1 MENLLQ
7 DIRFALRTLG
17 KNPGFALV
25 AILTLALGI
34 GANAAIFS
42 LTDQVLLRL
51 LPVERPRE
59 LVVLSSPGRSWGRT
73 WSDGD
78 GSTSFSYP
86 TYKDIRDRNEVFAG
100 LLARFHVQVSVAGQ
114 GESRLA
120 EAELVSGNYFQV
132 LGVQPFLGR
141 VLTPQD
147 ETAPGANPVTVLSYG
162 YWTRHFGSDPNIL
175 NKQLAVN
182 GNSLTVVGIAR
193 PGFTGIQVGQIPE
206 LFIPITMKAQMTPNW
221 DGLADRGDHWVA
233 IIGRLKPG
241 ISITKADA
249 GLLPMY
255 RAILETDAIPQK
267 FSHGGAHEK
276 EFLSRKIVLDTGSH
290 GRPILQHDAKQP
302 LLVLM
307 TMVGLVLLIACANLA
322 GLLIARGEGR
332 QREIAVRLALGAGR
346 WRLVRQLMTE
356 SLMLALAGGAA
367 GLALASGMLSVIV
380 NSIPESEGA
389 SGLTA
394 QIDYRVLIFACVV
407 SLITGVLFGLAPA
420 LRATHTDLQSVLKDQ
435 GANVSGGKTN
445 VRVRK
450 SLLVSQIALTA
461 VLLAAA
467 GLFTHS
473 LLNLKTQDLG
483 VHPDHVLEFS
493 ISPELNR
500 YTPPQTIALTDRI
513 RKSIETLPGVRA
525 VSASE
530 IPMLADS
537 NSSSNIT
544 VQGYNAQEDED
555 MNVDQNWVGP
565 HFLAT
570 TGIPLLKG
578 REFSEA
584 DTATSPKVA
593 IINEAMARRYFAG
606 RDPVGLHFG
615 FGGGKD
621 VKLDTE
627 IVGIVK
633 DSKNTDVKTAATR
646 PFVFVPYAQ
655 SEHAGNAT
663 FYVRTNQDPV
673 ALTGTVRSLIAEFDG
688 NLPVYSVK
696 TLTAQVDEIMF
707 TDRLVTIFSL
717 CLGLLASLLAAVG
730 LYGVMAYV
738 VARRTREIG
747 IRMALG
753 ATQTNVAWMIL
764 REILGM
770 LAVGLCVGLVAAY
783 GIGRVVESLLF
794 GVKAGDPIVFVIA
807 AGLLVAVALLAGW
820 LPSRKAANVDPMV
833 ALRYE

>member
-7 DIRFALRTLG
+7 DIRFGLRTLG
-17 KNPGFALV
+17 KNPGFTLV

-51 LPVERPRE
+51 LPVEHPRE
-59 LVVLSSPGRSWGRT
+59 LVVLSSPGRTWGRT

-78 GSTSFSYP
+78 GATSFSYP
-86 TYKDIRDRNEVFAG
+86 AYKDIRDRNEVFAG
-100 LLARFHVQVSVAGQ
+100 LLARFHVQASMAGQ
-114 GESRLA
+114 GESQLV

-132 LGVQPFLGR
+132 LGVRPYLGR
-141 VLTPQD
+141 VFGSPD
-147 ETAPGANPVTVLSYG
+147 ETAPGANPVAVLSYG

-182 GNSLTVVGIAR
+182 GNSLTVVGVAR
-193 PGFTGIQVGQIPE
+193 PGFTGVQVGQIPDV
-206 LFIPITMKAQMTPNW
+206 FVPITMKAQMTPNW
-221 DGLADRGDHWVA
+221 DGLADRNDHWVTML
-233 IIGRLKPG
+233 GRLKPG
-241 ISITKADA
+241 MSAEKAQA
-249 GLLPMY
+249 GLAPLY
-255 RAILETDAIPQK
+255 RALMEGDATALKLSPRDQQ
-267 FSHGGAHEK
+267 
-276 EFLSRKIVLDTGSH
+276 EFLGKKIVLNTGSH
-290 GRPILQHDAKQP
+290 GRPILQQDAKQP

-307 TMVGLVLLIACANLA
+307 AMVGLVLLITCANLA

-332 QREIAVRLALGAGR
+332 QREIALRLALGAGR
-346 WRLVRQLMTE
+346 VRLVRQLMTE
-356 SLMLALAGGAA
+356 SLILAIAGGAA
-367 GLALASGMLSVIV
+367 GLALASWTLSVIV
-380 NSIPESEGA
+380 NSIPENEGA

-394 QIDYRVLIFACVV
+394 QLDYRVLIFACVV
-407 SLITGVLFGLAPA
+407 SLVTGVLFGLAPA
-420 LRATHTDLQSVLKDQ
+420 IRATRTDLQSVLKDQ
-435 GANVSGGKTN
+435 GVNVSGGKAN

-450 SLLVSQIALTA
+450 SLMISQIALTA

-467 GLFTHS
+467 GLFAHS

-500 YTPPQTIALTDRI
+500 YTPQQTIALADRI
-513 RKSIETLPGVRA
+513 RKSMEPLPGVRA
-525 VSASE
+525 ASE
-530 IPMLADS
+530 SELPMLADS

-565 HFLAT
+565 NFLAT
-570 TGIPLLKG
+570 MGIPLLNG

-584 DTATSPKVA
+584 DAGTSPKVA
-593 IINEAMARRYFAG
+593 IINEAMARRFFAG
-606 RDPVGLHFG
+606 RNPIGLRFG

-627 IVGIVK
+627 IVGVVK
-633 DSKNTDVKTAATR
+633 DSKNVDVKKVTR
-646 PFVFVPYAQ
+646 PFAFLPYSQ
-655 SEHAGNAT
+655 SEHFGNAT
-663 FYVRTNQDPV
+663 FYARTNQNPE
-673 ALTGTVRSLIAEFDG
+673 ALTSTVRNLIAAFDA
-688 NLPVYSVK
+688 NLPVYGVK

-717 CLGLLASLLAAVG
+717 CLGLLASLLAAIG

-753 ATQTNVAWMIL
+753 ATQKNVAWMIL

-770 LAVGLCVGLVAAY
+770 LAAGLCIGLIAAY
-783 GIGRVVESLLF
+783 GIGKVVESLLF

-807 AGLLVAVALLAGW
+807 AGLLIAVALLAGW

>member
-1 MENLLQ
+1 MEDLLQ
-7 DIRFALRTLG
+7 DIRFGLRTLG
-17 KNPGFALV
+17 KNPGFTIV
-25 AILTLALGI
+25 AILTLALGV

-78 GSTSFSYP
+78 SAASFSYP
-86 TYKDIRDRNEVFAG
+86 AYKEIRDRNEVFAG

-114 GESRLA
+114 GESELA
-120 EAELVSGNYFQV
+120 EADLVSGNYFQV
-132 LGVQPFLGR
+132 LGVRPFLGR
-141 VLTPQD
+141 VLSQPH
-147 ETAPGANPVTVLSYG
+147 EPAAAASPVAVLSYG

-175 NKQLAVN
+175 NKQLVVN
-182 GNSLTVVGIAR
+182 GTSLTVVGVTR
-193 PGFTGIQVGQIPE
+193 PGFTGVQVGQIPD

-241 ISITKADA
+241 ISTSKAEA

-255 RAILETDAIPQK
+255 RAILETDAVSRK
-267 FSHGGAHEK
+267 LSHGSAHEK
-276 EFLSRKIVLDTGSH
+276 EFLGRKIVLDTGSH
-290 GRPILQHDAKQP
+290 GRPILQRDAKQP

-307 TMVGLVLLIACANLA
+307 AMVGLVLLIACANLA

-346 WRLVRQLMTE
+346 VRLVRQLMTE
-356 SLMLALAGGAA
+356 SLMLAVAGGAA
-367 GLALASGMLSVIV
+367 GLALASWLLSVIV
-380 NSIPESEGA
+380 HSIPESEGA
-389 SGLTA
+389 SGLSA
-394 QIDYRVLIFACVV
+394 QIDYSVLIFACAV
-407 SLITGVLFGLAPA
+407 SLLTGVLFGLAPA
-420 LRATHTDLQSVLKDQ
+420 IRATHADLQSVLKDQ

-467 GLFTHS
+467 GLFAHS

-483 VHPDHVLEFS
+483 VRPDHVLEFS
-493 ISPELNR
+493 ISPELNH
-500 YTPPQTIALTDRI
+500 YTPPQTIALADRI
-513 RKSIETLPGVRA
+513 RKSMEPLPGVRA
-525 VSASE
+525 ASEAE

-537 NSSSNIT
+537 NSSTNVT
-544 VQGYNAQEDED
+544 VPGYNGQEDED
-555 MNVDQNWVGP
+555 TNVDQNWVGP
-565 HFLAT
+565 SFLAT
-570 TGIPLLKG
+570 MGVPLLNG
-578 REFSEA
+578 REFTEA
-584 DTATSPKVA
+584 DSSTSPKVA
-593 IINEAMARRYFAG
+593 IINEAMAQRFFAG
-606 RDPVGLHFG
+606 RNPIGLSFG

-621 VKLDTE
+621 VKFDTE
-627 IVGIVK
+627 VVGVVR
-633 DSKNTDVKTAATR
+633 DSKNTDVKTAAR
-646 PFVFVPYAQ
+646 PFAFLPYSQ
-655 SEHAGNAT
+655 SEHAGNTT
-663 FYVRTNQDPV
+663 FYLRTNQDPV
-673 ALTGTVRSLIAEFDG
+673 ALTVTVRNLMQGFDG
-688 NLPVYSVK
+688 SLPVYGVK

-753 ATQTNVAWMIL
+753 ATQKNVAWMIL
-764 REILGM
+764 REIIGM
-770 LAVGLCVGLVAAY
+770 LAVGLCIGLIAAY

-794 GVKAGDPIVFVIA
+794 GVKAGDPVVFVIA

>member
-1 MENLLQ
+1 VEALLQ
-7 DIRFALRTLG
+7 DLRYGIRTLA
-17 KNPGFALV
+17 KNPGFTIV

-51 LPVERPRE
+51 LPVESPRE

-86 TYKDIRDRNEVFAG
+86 TYEEIRDRNEVFAG
-100 LLARFHVQVSVAGQ
+100 VLARFHVQVSVAGK
-114 GESRLA
+114 GESQLVD
-120 EAELVSGNYFQV
+120 AELVSGNYFQV

-141 VLTPQD
+141 VLDSQD
-147 ETAPGANPVTVLSYG
+147 ETAPGANRVVVLSYG
-162 YWTRHFGSDPNIL
+162 YWTRHFGSDPNL
-175 NKQLAVN
+175 LDKPLAVN
-182 GNSLTVVGIAR
+182 GNSLTVVGVAR
-193 PGFTGIQVGQIPE
+193 PGFTGVQVGQIPD

-241 ISITKADA
+241 ISITKAQA
-249 GLLPMY
+249 GLVPMY
-255 RAILETDAIPQK
+255 RAILETDAVPLK

-276 EFLSRKIVLDTGSH
+276 EFLGKKIVLNTGSH

-307 TMVGLVLLIACANLA
+307 AMVGLVLLIACANLA

-332 QREIAVRLALGAGR
+332 QREIALRLALGAGR
-346 WRLVRQLMTE
+346 VRLVRQLMTE
-356 SLMLALAGGAA
+356 SLILALAGGAA
-367 GLALASGMLSVIV
+367 GLALASWTLSVIV
-380 NSIPESEGA
+380 NSIPETEGA

-394 QIDYRVLIFACVV
+394 QIDYRVLVFACAV

-420 LRATHTDLQSVLKDQ
+420 IRATHTDLQRVLKDQ
-435 GANVSGGKTN
+435 GVNVSGGRTN

-450 SLLVSQIALTA
+450 FLLISQIALTA

-467 GLFTHS
+467 GLFAHS

-483 VHPDHVLEFS
+483 VRPDHVLEFS

-500 YTPPQTIALTDRI
+500 YAPAQTIALAERI
-513 RKSIETLPGVRA
+513 RKSIDVLPGVRS
-525 VSASE
+525 VSASQ

-544 VQGYNAQEDED
+544 VPGYNAQEDED

-565 HFLAT
+565 NFLAT
-570 TGIPLLKG
+570 MGIPLLNG

-584 DTATSPKVA
+584 DSSTSPKVA
-593 IINEAMARRYFAG
+593 IINEAMARRFFAA
-606 RDPVGLHFG
+606 RNPIGLHFG

-633 DSKNTDVKTAATR
+633 DSKNTDVKTAAR

-673 ALTGTVRSLIAEFDG
+673 TLSGTVRNLIAGFDD
-688 NLPVYSVK
+688 NLPVYGVK

-753 ATQTNVAWMIL
+753 ATQQNVAWMIL

-770 LAVGLCVGLVAAY
+770 LAAGLCIGLIAAY

-794 GVKAGDPIVFVIA
+794 GVKASDPVVFVVA

>member
-1 MENLLQ
+1 MEALLQ
-7 DIRFALRTLG
+7 DLRYGIRTLA
-17 KNPGFALV
+17 KNPGFTIV

-51 LPVERPRE
+51 LPVESPRE

-86 TYKDIRDRNEVFAG
+86 TYEEIRDRNEVFAG
-100 LLARFHVQVSVAGQ
+100 VLARFHVQVSVAGK
-114 GESRLA
+114 GESQLVD
-120 EAELVSGNYFQV
+120 AELVSGNYFQV

-141 VLTPQD
+141 VLDSQD
-147 ETAPGANPVTVLSYG
+147 ETAPGANRVVVLSYG
-162 YWTRHFGSDPNIL
+162 YWTRHFGSDPNL
-175 NKQLAVN
+175 LDKPLAVN
-182 GNSLTVVGIAR
+182 GNSLTVVGVAR
-193 PGFTGIQVGQIPE
+193 PGFTGVQVGQIPD

-241 ISITKADA
+241 ISITKAQA
-249 GLLPMY
+249 GLVPMY
-255 RAILETDAIPQK
+255 RAILETDAVPLK

-276 EFLSRKIVLDTGSH
+276 EFLGKKIVLNTGSH

-307 TMVGLVLLIACANLA
+307 AMVGLVLLIACANLA

-332 QREIAVRLALGAGR
+332 QREIALRLALGAGR
-346 WRLVRQLMTE
+346 VRLVRQLMTE
-356 SLMLALAGGAA
+356 SLILALAGGAA
-367 GLALASGMLSVIV
+367 GLALASWTLSVIV
-380 NSIPESEGA
+380 NSIPETEGA

-394 QIDYRVLIFACVV
+394 QIDYRVLVFACAV

-420 LRATHTDLQSVLKDQ
+420 IRATHTDLQRVLKDQ
-435 GANVSGGKTN
+435 GVNVSGGRTN

-450 SLLVSQIALTA
+450 FLLISQIALTA

-467 GLFTHS
+467 GLFAHS

-483 VHPDHVLEFS
+483 VRPDHVLEFS

-500 YTPPQTIALTDRI
+500 YAPAQTIALAERI
-513 RKSIETLPGVRA
+513 RKSIDALPGVRS
-525 VSASE
+525 VSASQ

-544 VQGYNAQEDED
+544 VPGYNAQEDED

-565 HFLAT
+565 NFLAT
-570 TGIPLLKG
+570 MGIPLLNG

-584 DTATSPKVA
+584 DSSTSPKVA
-593 IINEAMARRYFAG
+593 IINEAMARRFFAA
-606 RDPVGLHFG
+606 RNPIGLHFG

-633 DSKNTDVKTAATR
+633 DSKNTDVKTAAR

-673 ALTGTVRSLIAEFDG
+673 TLSGTVRNLIAGFDD
-688 NLPVYSVK
+688 NLPVYGVK

-753 ATQTNVAWMIL
+753 ATQQNVAWMIL

-770 LAVGLCVGLVAAY
+770 LAAGLCIGLIAAY

-794 GVKAGDPIVFVIA
+794 GVKASDPVVFVVA

>member
-7 DIRFALRTLG
+7 DIRFGLRTLG
-17 KNPGFALV
+17 KNPGFTLV

-59 LVVLSSPGRSWGRT
+59 LVVLSSPGVGHGRI
-73 WSDGD
+73 WSDIEG
-78 GSTSFSYP
+78 GPSFSYP
-86 TYKDIRDRNEVFAG
+86 MYKDLRDRNEVFTG
-100 LLARFHVQVSVAGQ
+100 LLARYHLQVNVAGEGQ
-114 GESRLA
+114 SQLA
-120 EAELVSGNYFQV
+120 EGELVTGNYFQV
-132 LGVQPFLGR
+132 LGVRPFLGR
-141 VLTPQD
+141 VLTVQD

-182 GNSLTVVGIAR
+182 GNSLTVVGVAR
-193 PGFTGIQVGQIPE
+193 PGFAGVQVGQIPD

-221 DGLADRGDHWVA
+221 DGLADRNDHWVTML
-233 IIGRLKPG
+233 GRLQPG
-241 ISITKADA
+241 VTAEKAQA
-249 GLLPMY
+249 GLAPVY
-255 RAILETDAIPQK
+255 RALMEGDATALKLSARDQQ
-267 FSHGGAHEK
+267 
-276 EFLSRKIVLDTGSH
+276 EFVNRKLVLGTGSH
-290 GRPILQHDAKQP
+290 GRPVLQHDAGQP

-307 TMVGLVLLIACANLA
+307 AMVGLVLLIACANLA

-332 QREIAVRLALGAGR
+332 QREIALRLALGAGR
-346 WRLVRQLMTE
+346 VRLVRQLMTE
-356 SLMLALAGGAA
+356 SLILALAGGAA
-367 GLALASGMLSVIV
+367 GLALASWTLSVIV
-380 NSIPESEGA
+380 NSIPEDQGA
-389 SGLTA
+389 SGLTS
-394 QIDYRVLIFACVV
+394 QLDYRVLIFACVV
-407 SLITGVLFGLAPA
+407 SVVTGVLFGLVPA
-420 LRATHTDLQSVLKDQ
+420 IRATHTDLQSVLKDQ
-435 GANVSGGKTN
+435 GVNVSGGRTN

-450 SLLVSQIALTA
+450 FLLTSQIALTA
-461 VLLAAA
+461 VLLSAA
-467 GLFTHS
+467 GLFAHS

-483 VHPDHVLEFS
+483 VRPDHVLEFS

-500 YTPPQTIALTDRI
+500 YTPPQTIALADRI
-513 RKSIETLPGVRA
+513 RKSMEPLPGVR
-525 VSASE
+525 SASESE
-530 IPMLADS
+530 IPMLANS
-537 NSSSNIT
+537 NSSSNVT

-555 MNVDQNWVGP
+555 MNVDQNFVGP
-565 HFLAT
+565 NFLAT
-570 TGIPLLKG
+570 MGIPLLNG

-584 DTATSPKVA
+584 DSGTSPKVA
-593 IINEAMARRYFAG
+593 IINEAMARRFFAG
-606 RDPVGLHFG
+606 RNPIGLRFG

-633 DSKNTDVKTAATR
+633 DSKNTDVKHAAH
-646 PFVFVPYAQ
+646 PFAFLPYSQ

-673 ALTGTVRSLIAEFDG
+673 ALTVTVRNLIAGFDA
-688 NLPVYSVK
+688 NLPVYGVK

-753 ATQTNVAWMIL
+753 ATQQNVAWMIL

-770 LAVGLCVGLVAAY
+770 LAAGLCVGLVAAY
-783 GIGRVVESLLF
+783 GIGKVVESLLF
-794 GVKAGDPIVFVIA
+794 GVKASDPAVFVLA
-807 AGLLVAVALLAGW
+807 AVLLAAIALLAGW

>member
-7 DIRFALRTLG
+7 DIRFGLRTLG
-17 KNPGFALV
+17 KNPGFTIV

-59 LVVLSSPGRSWGRT
+59 LVVLTSPGVNHGRV
-73 WSDGD
+73 WSDSD
-78 GSTSFSYP
+78 GGPSFSYP
-86 TYKDIRDRNEVFAG
+86 MYKDLRDRNEVFAG
-100 LLARFHVQVSVAGQ
+100 LLAGFHVQVGVTGQ
-114 GESRLA
+114 GQSQLA
-120 EAELVSGNYFQV
+120 DGILVSGNYFQV
-132 LGVQPFLGR
+132 LGVRPFIGR
-141 VLTPQD
+141 VFSAQD

-162 YWTRHFGSDPNIL
+162 YWTRHFGSDSNIL
-175 NKQLAVN
+175 NKPLAVN
-182 GNSLTVVGIAR
+182 GNSLTVVGVAR
-193 PGFTGIQVGQIPE
+193 PGFTGVQVGQIPD
-206 LFIPITMKAQMTPNW
+206 LFIPITMKAQMTPNQ
-221 DGLADRGDHWVA
+221 DGLADRNDHWVTML
-233 IIGRLKPG
+233 GRLQPG
-241 ISITKADA
+241 MSASKAQA
-249 GLLPMY
+249 GLAPLY
-255 RAILETDAIPQK
+255 RALMESDAIALK
-267 FSHGGAHEK
+267 
-276 EFLSRKIVLDTGSH
+276 LSSRDRQQFVDRKLVLDTGSH
-290 GRPILQHDAKQP
+290 GRPILQHDTKQP

-307 TMVGLVLLIACANLA
+307 AMVGLVLLIACANLA

-332 QREIAVRLALGAGR
+332 QREIALRLALGAGR
-346 WRLVRQLMTE
+346 GRLVRQLMTE
-356 SLMLALAGGAA
+356 SLLLATAGGAV
-367 GLALASGMLSVIV
+367 GLALASWTLNVIV
-380 NSIPESEGA
+380 RSIPENEGA
-389 SGLTA
+389 SGLVA
-394 QIDYRVLIFACVV
+394 QLDYRVLIFACVV
-407 SLITGVLFGLAPA
+407 SLVTGVLFGLAPA
-420 LRATHTDLQSVLKDQ
+420 IRATRTDLQSVLKDQ
-435 GANVSGGKTN
+435 GGNVSGGKTN

-450 SLLVSQIALTA
+450 SLMVSQIALTA

-467 GLFTHS
+467 GLFAHS

-483 VHPDHVLEFS
+483 VRPDHVLEFS

-500 YTPPQTIALTDRI
+500 YTPPQTIALADRI
-513 RKSIETLPGVRA
+513 RQSMEPLPGVRA
-525 VSASE
+525 ASESE

-537 NSSSNIT
+537 NSSANIT
-544 VQGYNAQEDED
+544 VQGYNGQEDED
-555 MNVDQNWVGP
+555 MDVDQNWVGP
-565 HFLAT
+565 DFLAT
-570 TGIPLLKG
+570 MGIPLLNG

-584 DTATSPKVA
+584 DSGTAPKVA
-593 IINEAMARRYFAG
+593 IINEAMARRFFAG
-606 RDPVGLHFG
+606 RNPMGLHFG

-627 IVGIVK
+627 IVGVVK
-633 DSKNTDVKTAATR
+633 DSKNTDVKKAAR

-673 ALTGTVRSLIAEFDG
+673 ALTVTVRNLIQAMDS
-688 NLPVYSVK
+688 NLPVYGVK

-753 ATQTNVAWMIL
+753 ATQKNVAWMIL
-764 REILGM
+764 REIIGM
-770 LAVGLCVGLVAAY
+770 LAAGLCVGLIAAY
-783 GIGRVVESLLF
+783 GIGKVIESLLF
-794 GVKAGDPIVFVIA
+794 GVKASDPIVFMIA

-833 ALRYE
+833 ALRHE

>member
-7 DIRFALRTLG
+7 DIRFGLRTLG
-17 KNPGFALV
+17 KNLGFTLV

-59 LVVLSSPGRSWGRT
+59 LVVLSSPGAGHGRI
-73 WSDGD
+73 WSDIEG
-78 GSTSFSYP
+78 GPSFSYP
-86 TYKDIRDRNEVFAG
+86 MYKDLRDRNEVFTG
-100 LLARFHVQVSVAGQ
+100 LLARYHLQVNVAGEGQ
-114 GESRLA
+114 SQLA
-120 EAELVSGNYFQV
+120 EGELVTGNYFQV
-132 LGVQPFLGR
+132 LGVRPFLGR
-141 VLTPQD
+141 VLTAQD

-182 GNSLTVVGIAR
+182 GSSVTVVGVAR
-193 PGFTGIQVGQIPE
+193 PGFTGIQVGQIPD

-221 DGLADRGDHWVA
+221 DGLADRNDHWVTML
-233 IIGRLKPG
+233 GRLKPG
-241 ISITKADA
+241 MSADKAQA
-249 GLLPMY
+249 GLAPLY
-255 RAILETDAIPQK
+255 RALMEGDATALKLSARDQQ
-267 FSHGGAHEK
+267 
-276 EFLSRKIVLDTGSH
+276 EFVNRKLVLGTGSH
-290 GRPILQHDAKQP
+290 GRPVLQHDAGQP

-307 TMVGLVLLIACANLA
+307 AMVGLVLLIACANLA

-332 QREIAVRLALGAGR
+332 QREIALRLALGAGR
-346 WRLVRQLMTE
+346 VRLVRQLMTE
-356 SLMLALAGGAA
+356 SLILALAGGAA
-367 GLALASGMLSVIV
+367 GLALASWTLSVIV
-380 NSIPESEGA
+380 NSIPEDQGA
-389 SGLTA
+389 SGLTS
-394 QIDYRVLIFACVV
+394 QLDYRVLIFACVV
-407 SLITGVLFGLAPA
+407 SVLTGVLFGLVPA
-420 LRATHTDLQSVLKDQ
+420 IRATRTDLQSVLKDQ
-435 GANVSGGKTN
+435 GVNVSGGRAN

-450 SLLVSQIALTA
+450 FLLTSQIALTA

-467 GLFTHS
+467 GLFAHS

-483 VHPDHVLEFS
+483 VRPDHVLEFS

-500 YTPPQTIALTDRI
+500 YTPPQTIALVDRI
-513 RKSIETLPGVRA
+513 RKSVEPLPGVRA
-525 VSASE
+525 ASESE

-555 MNVDQNWVGP
+555 MDVAQNWVGP
-565 HFLAT
+565 NFLAT
-570 TGIPLLKG
+570 IGIPLLNG

-584 DTATSPKVA
+584 DSGTSPKVA
-593 IINEAMARRYFAG
+593 IINEAMARRFFAG
-606 RDPVGLHFG
+606 RNPIGLHFG

-633 DSKNTDVKTAATR
+633 DSKNTDVKTAAR

-663 FYVRTNQDPV
+663 FYARTNQDPV
-673 ALTGTVRSLIAEFDG
+673 ALTATLRNLIAGFDA
-688 NLPVYSVK
+688 NLPVYGVK

-707 TDRLVTIFSL
+707 TDRLVTMFSL

-753 ATQTNVAWMIL
+753 ATQENVAWMIQ
-764 REILGM
+764 REIIGM
-770 LAVGLCVGLVAAY
+770 LAVGLCIGLIAAY

-794 GVKAGDPIVFVIA
+794 GVNAGDPVVFVLA
-807 AGLLVAVALLAGW
+807 AVLLAAVALLAGW

>member
-1 MENLLQ
+1 VGALLQ
-7 DIRFALRTLG
+7 DLRYGIRTLV
-17 KNPGFALV
+17 KNPAFTIV

-51 LPVERPRE
+51 LPVESPRE
-59 LVVLSSPGRSWGRT
+59 LVVLSSPGVGHGRI
-73 WSDGD
+73 WSDIEG
-78 GSTSFSYP
+78 GPSFSYP
-86 TYKDIRDRNEVFAG
+86 MYKDLRDRNEVFTG
-100 LLARFHVQVSVAGQ
+100 LLARYHLQVNVAGEGQ
-114 GESRLA
+114 SQLA
-120 EAELVSGNYFQV
+120 GGELVTGNYFQV
-132 LGVQPFLGR
+132 LGVRPFLGR
-141 VLTPQD
+141 VLAAQD

-182 GNSLTVVGIAR
+182 GNSLTVVGVAQ
-193 PGFTGIQVGQIPE
+193 PGFTGIQVGQIPD
-206 LFIPITMKAQMTPNW
+206 LFIPITMKAQVTPNW
-221 DGLADRGDHWVA
+221 DGFADRNDHWVTML
-233 IIGRLKPG
+233 GRLKPG
-241 ISITKADA
+241 MSAEKAQA
-249 GLLPMY
+249 GLAPLY
-255 RAILETDAIPQK
+255 RALMEGDATALKLSARDQQ
-267 FSHGGAHEK
+267 
-276 EFLSRKIVLDTGSH
+276 EFVNRKLILDTGAN
-290 GRPILQHDAKQP
+290 GRQVLQHDTKQP

-307 TMVGLVLLIACANLA
+307 AMVGLVLLIACANLA

-332 QREIAVRLALGAGR
+332 QREIALRVALGAGR
-346 WRLVRQLMTE
+346 VRLVRQLMTE
-356 SLMLALAGGAA
+356 SLILALAGGAA
-367 GLALASGMLSVIV
+367 GLALASWTLSVIV
-380 NSIPESEGA
+380 NSIPEDQGA
-389 SGLTA
+389 SGLTS
-394 QIDYRVLIFACVV
+394 QLDYRVLIFACMVSVV
-407 SLITGVLFGLAPA
+407 TGVLFGLVPA
-420 LRATHTDLQSVLKDQ
+420 IRATRTDLQSVLKDQ
-435 GANVSGGKTN
+435 GVNVSGGRTN

-450 SLLVSQIALTA
+450 FLLTSQIALTA

-467 GLFTHS
+467 GLFAHS
-473 LLNLKTQDLG
+473 LLNLKMQDLG
-483 VHPDHVLEFS
+483 VRPDHVLEFS

-500 YTPPQTIALTDRI
+500 YTPPQTIALEDRI
-513 RKSIETLPGVRA
+513 RKSVELLPGVRS
-525 VSASE
+525 VSASQ

-544 VQGYNAQEDED
+544 VPGYNAQEDED

-565 HFLAT
+565 NFLAT
-570 TGIPLLKG
+570 MGIPLLNG

-584 DTATSPKVA
+584 DSSTSPKVA
-593 IINEAMARRYFAG
+593 IINERMARRFFAG
-606 RDPVGLHFG
+606 RNPIGLHFG

-627 IVGIVK
+627 IVGVVK
-633 DSKNTDVKTAATR
+633 DSKNTDVKTAAR

-673 ALTGTVRSLIAEFDG
+673 ALTGTVRGLIAGFDD
-688 NLPVYSVK
+688 NLPVYGVK

-753 ATQTNVAWMIL
+753 ATQQNVAWMIL
-764 REILGM
+764 REILWM
-770 LAVGLCVGLVAAY
+770 LAAGLCIGLIAAY

-794 GVKAGDPIVFVIA
+794 GVKAADPVVFVVA
-807 AGLLVAVALLAGW
+807 AGLLAAVALLAGW

>member
-7 DIRFALRTLG
+7 DIRFGLRTLG
-17 KNPGFALV
+17 KNPGFTIV

-59 LVVLSSPGRSWGRT
+59 LVVLTSPGVNHGRV
-73 WSDGD
+73 WSDIEG
-78 GSTSFSYP
+78 GPSFSYP
-86 TYKDIRDRNEVFAG
+86 MYKDLRDRNEVFAG
-100 LLARFHVQVSVAGQ
+100 LLASFHVQVNVAGH
-114 GESRLA
+114 GESQLA
-120 EAELVSGNYFQV
+120 EGVLVSGNYFQV
-132 LGVQPFLGR
+132 LGVRPFLGR
-141 VLTPQD
+141 VLTSQD

-182 GNSLTVVGIAR
+182 GSSLTVVGVAR
-193 PGFTGIQVGQIPE
+193 PGFTGVQVGLIPDV
-206 LFIPITMKAQMTPNW
+206 FIPITMKAQMTPNW
-221 DGLADRGDHWVA
+221 DGLADRNDHWVTML
-233 IIGRLKPG
+233 GRLKPG
-241 ISITKADA
+241 MSANKAQA
-249 GLLPMY
+249 GLAPLY
-255 RAILETDAIPQK
+255 RALMEGDAAALK
-267 FSHGGAHEK
+267 
-276 EFLSRKIVLDTGSH
+276 LSARDWQERVNRKLVLDTGSH
-290 GRPILQHDAKQP
+290 GRPILQHDTKQP
-302 LLVLM
+302 LLALM
-307 TMVGLVLLIACANLA
+307 AMVGLVLLIACANLA

-332 QREIAVRLALGAGR
+332 QREIALRLALGAGR
-346 WRLVRQLMTE
+346 LRLVRQLMTE
-356 SLMLALAGGAA
+356 SLIVALAGGVA
-367 GLALASGMLSVIV
+367 GLALASWTLSVIV
-380 NSIPESEGA
+380 NSIPENDGA
-389 SGLTA
+389 SGLTS
-394 QIDYRVLIFACVV
+394 QLDYRVLIFACVV
-407 SLITGVLFGLAPA
+407 SLVTGVLFGLAPA
-420 LRATHTDLQSVLKDQ
+420 IRATHTDLQSVLKDQ
-435 GANVSGGKTN
+435 GVNVSGGKAN

-450 SLLVSQIALTA
+450 FLMMSQIALTA

-467 GLFTHS
+467 GLFAHS

-483 VHPDHVLEFS
+483 VRPDHVLEFS

-500 YTPPQTIALTDRI
+500 YRPPQTIALADRI
-513 RKSIETLPGVRA
+513 RKSMETLPGVRS
-525 VSASE
+525 VSTSE

-555 MNVDQNWVGP
+555 MDVAQNWVGP
-565 HFLAT
+565 NFLAT
-570 TGIPLLKG
+570 MGIPLLNG

-584 DTATSPKVA
+584 DTSASPKVA
-593 IINEAMARRYFAG
+593 IINEAMARRFFAG
-606 RDPVGLHFG
+606 RDPIGLHLG
-615 FGGGKD
+615 FSEGKD

-633 DSKNTDVKTAATR
+633 DSKNTDVKTAAR
-646 PFVFVPYAQ
+646 PFVFVPYSQ
-655 SEHAGNAT
+655 SEHLGNAT
-663 FYVRTNQDPV
+663 FYVRTNQNPE
-673 ALTGTVRSLIAEFDG
+673 ALTTTVRNLIAGFDG
-688 NLPVYSVK
+688 NLPVYGVK

-707 TDRLVTIFSL
+707 TDRLVTVFSL

-753 ATQTNVAWMIL
+753 ATQQNVAWMIL
-764 REILGM
+764 REIIGM
-770 LAVGLCVGLVAAY
+770 LAVGLGIGLIAAY
-783 GIGRVVESLLF
+783 GIGRVVESQLF
-794 GVKAGDPIVFVIA
+794 GVKAGDPVVFVIA

>member
-7 DIRFALRTLG
+7 DIRFGLRTLG
-17 KNPGFALV
+17 KNPGFTLV

-59 LVVLSSPGRSWGRT
+59 LVVLSSPGVGHGRI
-73 WSDGD
+73 WSDIEG
-78 GSTSFSYP
+78 GPSFSYP
-86 TYKDIRDRNEVFAG
+86 MYKDLRDRNEVFTG
-100 LLARFHVQVSVAGQ
+100 LLARYHLQVNVAGEGQ
-114 GESRLA
+114 SQLA
-120 EAELVSGNYFQV
+120 EGELVTGNYFQV
-132 LGVQPFLGR
+132 LGVRPFLGR
-141 VLTPQD
+141 VLTVQD

-182 GNSLTVVGIAR
+182 GNSLTVVGVAR
-193 PGFTGIQVGQIPE
+193 PGFAGVQVGQIPD

-221 DGLADRGDHWVA
+221 DGLADRNDHWVTML
-233 IIGRLKPG
+233 GRLQPG
-241 ISITKADA
+241 VTAEKAQA
-249 GLLPMY
+249 GLAPVY
-255 RAILETDAIPQK
+255 RALMEGDATALKLSARDQQ
-267 FSHGGAHEK
+267 
-276 EFLSRKIVLDTGSH
+276 EFVNRKLVLGTGSH
-290 GRPILQHDAKQP
+290 GRPVLQHDAGQP

-307 TMVGLVLLIACANLA
+307 AMVGLVLLIACANLA

-332 QREIAVRLALGAGR
+332 QREIALRLALGAGR
-346 WRLVRQLMTE
+346 VRLVRQLMTE
-356 SLMLALAGGAA
+356 SLILALAGGAA
-367 GLALASGMLSVIV
+367 GLALASWTLSVIV
-380 NSIPESEGA
+380 NSIPEDQGA
-389 SGLTA
+389 SGLTS
-394 QIDYRVLIFACVV
+394 QLDYRVLIFACVV
-407 SLITGVLFGLAPA
+407 SVVTGVLFGLVPA
-420 LRATHTDLQSVLKDQ
+420 IRATHTDLQSVLKDQ
-435 GANVSGGKTN
+435 GVNVSGGRTN

-450 SLLVSQIALTA
+450 FLLTSQIALTA
-461 VLLAAA
+461 VLLSAA
-467 GLFTHS
+467 GLFAHS

-483 VHPDHVLEFS
+483 VRPAHVLEFS

-500 YTPPQTIALTDRI
+500 YTPPQTIALADRI
-513 RKSIETLPGVRA
+513 RKSMGLLPGVR
-525 VSASE
+525 SASESE
-530 IPMLADS
+530 IPMLANS
-537 NSSSNIT
+537 NSSSNVT

-555 MNVDQNWVGP
+555 MNVDQNFVGP
-565 HFLAT
+565 NFLAT
-570 TGIPLLKG
+570 MGIPLLNG

-584 DTATSPKVA
+584 DSGTSPKVA
-593 IINEAMARRYFAG
+593 IINEAMARRFFAG
-606 RDPVGLHFG
+606 RNPIGLRFG

-633 DSKNTDVKTAATR
+633 DSKNTDVKQAAR
-646 PFVFVPYAQ
+646 PFAFLPYSQ

-673 ALTGTVRSLIAEFDG
+673 ALTVTVRNLIAGFDA
-688 NLPVYSVK
+688 NLPVYGVK

-753 ATQTNVAWMIL
+753 ATQQNVAWMIL

-770 LAVGLCVGLVAAY
+770 LAAGLCVGLIAAY
-783 GIGRVVESLLF
+783 GIGKVVESLLF
-794 GVKAGDPIVFVIA
+794 GVKASDPAVFVLA
-807 AGLLVAVALLAGW
+807 AVLLAAVALLAGW

>member
-7 DIRFALRTLG
+7 DIRFGLRTLG
-17 KNPGFALV
+17 KNPGFTLV

-59 LVVLSSPGRSWGRT
+59 LVVLSSPGVGHGRI
-73 WSDGD
+73 WSDIEG
-78 GSTSFSYP
+78 GPSFSYP
-86 TYKDIRDRNEVFAG
+86 MYKDLRDRNEVFTG
-100 LLARFHVQVSVAGQ
+100 LLARYHLQVNVAGEGQ
-114 GESRLA
+114 SQLA
-120 EAELVSGNYFQV
+120 EGELVTGNYFQV
-132 LGVQPFLGR
+132 LGVRPFLGR
-141 VLTPQD
+141 VLTVQD

-182 GNSLTVVGIAR
+182 GNSLTVVGVAR
-193 PGFTGIQVGQIPE
+193 PGFAGVQVGQIPD

-221 DGLADRGDHWVA
+221 DGLADRNDHWVTML
-233 IIGRLKPG
+233 GRLQPG
-241 ISITKADA
+241 VTAEKAQA
-249 GLLPMY
+249 GLAPVY
-255 RAILETDAIPQK
+255 RALMEGDATALKLSARDQQ
-267 FSHGGAHEK
+267 
-276 EFLSRKIVLDTGSH
+276 EFVNRKLVLGTGSH
-290 GRPILQHDAKQP
+290 GRPVLQHDAGQP

-307 TMVGLVLLIACANLA
+307 AMVGLVLLIACANLA

-332 QREIAVRLALGAGR
+332 QREIALRLALGAGR
-346 WRLVRQLMTE
+346 VRLVRQLMTE
-356 SLMLALAGGAA
+356 SLILALAGGAA
-367 GLALASGMLSVIV
+367 GLALASWTLSVIV
-380 NSIPESEGA
+380 NSIPEDQGA
-389 SGLTA
+389 SGLTS
-394 QIDYRVLIFACVV
+394 QLDYRVLIFACVV
-407 SLITGVLFGLAPA
+407 SVVTGMLFGLVPA
-420 LRATHTDLQSVLKDQ
+420 IRATHTDLQSVLKDQ
-435 GANVSGGKTN
+435 GVNVSGGRTN

-450 SLLVSQIALTA
+450 FLLTSQIALTA
-461 VLLAAA
+461 VLLSAA
-467 GLFTHS
+467 GLFAHS

-483 VHPDHVLEFS
+483 VRPDHVLEFS

-500 YTPPQTIALTDRI
+500 YTPPQTIALADRI
-513 RKSIETLPGVRA
+513 RKSMGLLPGVR
-525 VSASE
+525 SASESE
-530 IPMLADS
+530 IPMLANS
-537 NSSSNIT
+537 NSSSNVT

-555 MNVDQNWVGP
+555 MNVDQNFVGP
-565 HFLAT
+565 NFLAT
-570 TGIPLLKG
+570 MGIPLLNG

-584 DTATSPKVA
+584 DSGTSPKVA
-593 IINEAMARRYFAG
+593 IINEAMARRFFAG
-606 RDPVGLHFG
+606 RNPIGLRFG

-633 DSKNTDVKTAATR
+633 DSKNTDVKHAAH
-646 PFVFVPYAQ
+646 PFAFLPYSQ

-673 ALTGTVRSLIAEFDG
+673 ALTVTVRNLIAGFDA
-688 NLPVYSVK
+688 NLPVYGVK

-753 ATQTNVAWMIL
+753 ATQQNVAWMIL

-770 LAVGLCVGLVAAY
+770 LAAGLCVGLVAAY
-783 GIGRVVESLLF
+783 GIGKVVESLLF
-794 GVKAGDPIVFVIA
+794 GVKASDPAVFVLA
-807 AGLLVAVALLAGW
+807 AVLLAAVALLAGW

>member
-7 DIRFALRTLG
+7 DIRFGLRTLG
-17 KNPGFALV
+17 KNPGFTLV

-59 LVVLSSPGRSWGRT
+59 LVVLSSPGVGHGRI
-73 WSDGD
+73 WSDIEG
-78 GSTSFSYP
+78 GPSFSYP
-86 TYKDIRDRNEVFAG
+86 MYQDLRDRNEVFTG
-100 LLARFHVQVSVAGQ
+100 LLARFHVDVSVAGEGQ
-114 GESRLA
+114 SQLA
-120 EAELVSGNYFQV
+120 DGELVSGNYFQV
-132 LGVQPFLGR
+132 LGVRPFLGR
-141 VLTPQD
+141 VLTAQD
-147 ETAPGANPVTVLSYG
+147 ETAPGANPVTVLTYG

-182 GNSLTVVGIAR
+182 GNSLTVVGVAR
-193 PGFTGIQVGQIPE
+193 PGFTGIQVGQIPD

-221 DGLADRGDHWVA
+221 DGLADRNDHWVTML
-233 IIGRLKPG
+233 GRLKPG
-241 ISITKADA
+241 MSAEKAQA
-249 GLLPMY
+249 GLAPLY
-255 RAILETDAIPQK
+255 RALMEGDATALK
-267 FSHGGAHEK
+267 
-276 EFLSRKIVLDTGSH
+276 LSPRNRQDFVNRKLVLDTGAH
-290 GRPILQHDAKQP
+290 GRPVLQHDAKQP

-307 TMVGLVLLIACANLA
+307 AMVGLVLLIACANLA

-332 QREIAVRLALGAGR
+332 QREIALRLALGAGR
-346 WRLVRQLMTE
+346 VRLVRQLMTE
-356 SLMLALAGGAA
+356 SLILALAGGAA
-367 GLALASGMLSVIV
+367 GLALASWTLSVIV
-380 NSIPESEGA
+380 NSIPENEGA
-389 SGLTA
+389 AGLTA
-394 QIDYRVLIFACVV
+394 QLDYRVLIFACVV
-407 SLITGVLFGLAPA
+407 SVVTGVLFGLAPA
-420 LRATHTDLQSVLKDQ
+420 IRATHTDLQSVLKDQ
-435 GANVSGGKTN
+435 GANVSGGKAN
-445 VRVRK
+445 VTVRK
-450 SLLVSQIALTA
+450 SLMVSQIALTA

-467 GLFTHS
+467 GLFAHS

-483 VHPDHVLEFS
+483 VRPDHVLEFS

-500 YTPPQTIALTDRI
+500 YTPPLTIALTDRM
-513 RKSIETLPGVRA
+513 RKSMEALPGVRA

-537 NSSSNIT
+537 DSFTNIT
-544 VQGYNAQEDED
+544 VQGYNTEEDED
-555 MNVDQNWVGP
+555 MSVGQNWVGP
-565 HFLAT
+565 NFLAT
-570 TGIPLLKG
+570 MGIPLLKG
-578 REFSEA
+578 REFSET

-615 FGGGKD
+615 FGGGRD
-621 VKLDTE
+621 VKLDIE
-627 IVGIVK
+627 IVAIVK
-633 DSKNTDVKTAATR
+633 DSKNIDVKQATR

-655 SEHAGNAT
+655 SPHAGNAT

-673 ALTGTVRSLIAEFDG
+673 ALTGTVRNLIAGFDG
-688 NLPVYSVK
+688 NLPVYGVK

-707 TDRLVTIFSL
+707 TDRLVTVFSL

-770 LAVGLCVGLVAAY
+770 LAVGLCVGLAAAY
-783 GIGRVVESLLF
+783 GIGRVVQSLLF
-794 GVKAGDPIVFVIA
+794 GVKAGDPIVFAIA

-820 LPSRKAANVDPMV
+820 LPSRRAANVDPMV

>member
-7 DIRFALRTLG
+7 DIRFGLRTLG
-17 KNPGFALV
+17 KNPGFTLV

-59 LVVLSSPGRSWGRT
+59 LVVLSSPGVGHGRI
-73 WSDGD
+73 WSDIEG
-78 GSTSFSYP
+78 GPSFSYP
-86 TYKDIRDRNEVFAG
+86 MYKDLRDRNEVFTG
-100 LLARFHVQVSVAGQ
+100 LLARYHLQVNVAGEGQ
-114 GESRLA
+114 SQLA
-120 EAELVSGNYFQV
+120 EGELVTGNYFQV
-132 LGVQPFLGR
+132 LGVRPFLGR
-141 VLTPQD
+141 VLTVQD

-182 GNSLTVVGIAR
+182 GNSLTVVGVAR
-193 PGFTGIQVGQIPE
+193 PGFAGVQVGQIPD

-221 DGLADRGDHWVA
+221 DGLADRNDHWVTML
-233 IIGRLKPG
+233 GRLKPG
-241 ISITKADA
+241 VSAEKAQA
-249 GLLPMY
+249 GLAPVY
-255 RAILETDAIPQK
+255 RALMEGDATALKLSARDQQ
-267 FSHGGAHEK
+267 
-276 EFLSRKIVLDTGSH
+276 EFVNRKLVLGTGSH
-290 GRPILQHDAKQP
+290 GRPVLQHDAGQP

-307 TMVGLVLLIACANLA
+307 AMVGLVLLIACANLA

-332 QREIAVRLALGAGR
+332 QREIALRLALGAGR
-346 WRLVRQLMTE
+346 VRLVRQLMTE
-356 SLMLALAGGAA
+356 SLILALAGGAA
-367 GLALASGMLSVIV
+367 GLALASWTLSVIV
-380 NSIPESEGA
+380 NSIPEDQGA
-389 SGLTA
+389 SGLTS
-394 QIDYRVLIFACVV
+394 QLDYRVLIFACVV
-407 SLITGVLFGLAPA
+407 SVVTGVLFGLVPA
-420 LRATHTDLQSVLKDQ
+420 IRATHTDLQSVLKDQ
-435 GANVSGGKTN
+435 GVNVSGGRTN

-450 SLLVSQIALTA
+450 FLLTSQIALTA
-461 VLLAAA
+461 VLLSAA
-467 GLFTHS
+467 GLFAHS

-483 VHPDHVLEFS
+483 VRPDHVLEFS

-500 YTPPQTIALTDRI
+500 YTPPQTIALADRI
-513 RKSIETLPGVRA
+513 RKSMGLLPGVR
-525 VSASE
+525 SASESE
-530 IPMLADS
+530 IPMLANS
-537 NSSSNIT
+537 NSSSNVT

-555 MNVDQNWVGP
+555 MNVDQNFVGP
-565 HFLAT
+565 NFLAT
-570 TGIPLLKG
+570 MGIPLLNG

-584 DTATSPKVA
+584 DSGTSPKVA
-593 IINEAMARRYFAG
+593 IINEAMARRFFAG
-606 RDPVGLHFG
+606 RNPIGLRFG

-633 DSKNTDVKTAATR
+633 DSKNTDVKQAAH
-646 PFVFVPYAQ
+646 PFAFLPYSQ
-655 SEHAGNAT
+655 SEQAGNAT

-673 ALTGTVRSLIAEFDG
+673 ALTATVRNLIAGFDA
-688 NLPVYSVK
+688 NLPVYGVK

-753 ATQTNVAWMIL
+753 ATQQNVAWMIL

-770 LAVGLCVGLVAAY
+770 LAAGLCVGLIAAY
-783 GIGRVVESLLF
+783 GIGKVVESLLF
-794 GVKAGDPIVFVIA
+794 GVKASDPAVFVLA
-807 AGLLVAVALLAGW
+807 AVLLAAVALLAGW

>member
-7 DIRFALRTLG
+7 DIRFGLRTLG
-17 KNPGFALV
+17 KNPGFTLV

-59 LVVLSSPGRSWGRT
+59 LVVLTSPGVNHGRV
-73 WSDGD
+73 WSDIEG
-78 GSTSFSYP
+78 GPSFSYP
-86 TYKDIRDRNEVFAG
+86 MYKDLRDRNEVFAG
-100 LLARFHVQVSVAGQ
+100 LLASFHVQVNVAGH
-114 GESRLA
+114 GESQLA
-120 EAELVSGNYFQV
+120 EGVLVSGNYFQV
-132 LGVQPFLGR
+132 LGVRPFLGR
-141 VLTPQD
+141 VLTAQD

-182 GNSLTVVGIAR
+182 GNSLTVVGVAR
-193 PGFTGIQVGQIPE
+193 PGFTGIQVGQIPD

-221 DGLADRGDHWVA
+221 DGLADRNDHWVTML
-233 IIGRLKPG
+233 GRLKPG
-241 ISITKADA
+241 MSADKAQA
-249 GLLPMY
+249 GLAPLY
-255 RAILETDAIPQK
+255 RALMEGDGTALK
-267 FSHGGAHEK
+267 
-276 EFLSRKIVLDTGSH
+276 LSARDQQGFVNRKLVLGTGSH
-290 GRPILQHDAKQP
+290 GRPVLQHDAGQP

-307 TMVGLVLLIACANLA
+307 AMVGLVLLIACANLA

-332 QREIAVRLALGAGR
+332 QREIALRLALGAGR
-346 WRLVRQLMTE
+346 VRLVRQLMTE
-356 SLMLALAGGAA
+356 SLILALAGGAA
-367 GLALASGMLSVIV
+367 GLALASWTLSVIV
-380 NSIPESEGA
+380 NSIPEDQGA
-389 SGLTA
+389 SGLTS
-394 QIDYRVLIFACVV
+394 QLDYRVLIFACVV
-407 SLITGVLFGLAPA
+407 SVVTGVLFGLVPA
-420 LRATHTDLQSVLKDQ
+420 IRATHTDLQSVLKDQ
-435 GANVSGGKTN
+435 GVNVSGGRTN

-450 SLLVSQIALTA
+450 FLLTSQIALTA
-461 VLLAAA
+461 VLLSAA
-467 GLFTHS
+467 GLFAHS

-483 VHPDHVLEFS
+483 VRSDHVLKFS
-493 ISPELNR
+493 ISPELSR
-500 YTPPQTIALTDRI
+500 YTPPQTIALADRI
-513 RKSIETLPGVRA
+513 RKSMEPLPGVR
-525 VSASE
+525 SASESE
-530 IPMLADS
+530 IPMLANS
-537 NSSSNIT
+537 NSSGNVT
-544 VQGYNAQEDED
+544 VQGYNAQDDED
-555 MNVDQNWVGP
+555 TNVDQNWVGP
-565 HFLAT
+565 NFLAT
-570 TGIPLLKG
+570 MGIPLLNG

-584 DTATSPKVA
+584 DSGTSPKVA
-593 IINEAMARRYFAG
+593 IINEAMARRFFTG
-606 RDPVGLHFG
+606 RSPIGLHFG

-633 DSKNTDVKTAATR
+633 DSKNTDVKQGAR
-646 PFVFVPYAQ
+646 PFVFLPYSQ

-663 FYVRTNQDPV
+663 FYLRTNQDPV
-673 ALTGTVRSLIAEFDG
+673 ALTVTVRNLIKGFDA
-688 NLPVYSVK
+688 NLPVYGVK

-707 TDRLVTIFSL
+707 TDRLVTVFSL

-753 ATQTNVAWMIL
+753 ATQENVAWMIL

-770 LAVGLCVGLVAAY
+770 LAVGLCVGLIAAY
-783 GIGRVVESLLF
+783 GIGRLVESLLF
-794 GVKAGDPIVFVIA
+794 GVKASDPVVFVLA
-807 AGLLVAVALLAGW
+807 AVLLAAVALLAGW

>member
-7 DIRFALRTLG
+7 DVRFGLRTLG
-17 KNPGFALV
+17 KNPGFTLV

-59 LVVLSSPGRSWGRT
+59 LVVLSSPGVGHGRI
-73 WSDGD
+73 WSDIEG
-78 GSTSFSYP
+78 GPSFSYP
-86 TYKDIRDRNEVFAG
+86 MYKDLRDRNEVFTG
-100 LLARFHVQVSVAGQ
+100 LLARYHLQVNVAGEGQ
-114 GESRLA
+114 SQLA
-120 EAELVSGNYFQV
+120 EGELVTGNYFQV
-132 LGVQPFLGR
+132 LGVRPFLGR
-141 VLTPQD
+141 VLTVQD

-175 NKQLAVN
+175 NKQLALN
-182 GNSLTVVGIAR
+182 GNSLTVVGVAR
-193 PGFTGIQVGQIPE
+193 PGFAGVQVGQIPD

-221 DGLADRGDHWVA
+221 DGLADRNDHWVTML
-233 IIGRLKPG
+233 GRLKPG
-241 ISITKADA
+241 MSAEKAQA
-249 GLLPMY
+249 GLAPVY
-255 RAILETDAIPQK
+255 RALMEGDAAALKLSARDQQ
-267 FSHGGAHEK
+267 
-276 EFLSRKIVLDTGSH
+276 EFVNRKLVLGTGSH
-290 GRPILQHDAKQP
+290 GRPVLQHDAGQP

-307 TMVGLVLLIACANLA
+307 AMVGLVLLIACANLA

-332 QREIAVRLALGAGR
+332 QREIALRLALGAGR
-346 WRLVRQLMTE
+346 VRLVRQLMTE
-356 SLMLALAGGAA
+356 SLILALAGGAA
-367 GLALASGMLSVIV
+367 GLALASWTLSVIV
-380 NSIPESEGA
+380 NSIPEDQGA
-389 SGLTA
+389 SGLTS
-394 QIDYRVLIFACVV
+394 QLDYRVLIFACVV
-407 SLITGVLFGLAPA
+407 SVVTGVLFGLVPA
-420 LRATHTDLQSVLKDQ
+420 IRATHTDLQSVLKDQ
-435 GANVSGGKTN
+435 GVNVSGGRTN

-450 SLLVSQIALTA
+450 FLLTSQIALTA
-461 VLLAAA
+461 VLLSAA
-467 GLFTHS
+467 GLFAHS

-483 VHPDHVLEFS
+483 VRPDHVLEFS

-500 YTPPQTIALTDRI
+500 YTPPQTIALADRI
-513 RKSIETLPGVRA
+513 RKSMGPLPGVR
-525 VSASE
+525 SASESE
-530 IPMLADS
+530 IPMLANS
-537 NSSSNIT
+537 NSSSNVT
-544 VQGYNAQEDED
+544 VPGYNAQEDED
-555 MNVDQNWVGP
+555 MNVDQNFVGP
-565 HFLAT
+565 NFLAT
-570 TGIPLLKG
+570 MGIPLLNG

-584 DTATSPKVA
+584 DTGTSPKVA
-593 IINEAMARRYFAG
+593 IINEAMARRFFAG
-606 RDPVGLHFG
+606 RNPIGLRFG

-633 DSKNTDVKTAATR
+633 DSKNTDVKQAAR
-646 PFVFVPYAQ
+646 PFAFLPYSQ

-673 ALTGTVRSLIAEFDG
+673 ALTATVRNLIAGFDA
-688 NLPVYSVK
+688 NLPVYGVK

-753 ATQTNVAWMIL
+753 ATQQNVAWMIL

-770 LAVGLCVGLVAAY
+770 LAAGLCAGLIAAY

-794 GVKAGDPIVFVIA
+794 GVKASDPVVFVLA
-807 AGLLVAVALLAGW
+807 AVLLAAVAMLAGW